1 MADCG
6 VLRFVVIVY
15 IVGLADIA
23 YVVSGYVIRKCC
35 VIIGWVKTKV
45 FCNVINRVLT
55 AKCIQG
61 HFPYRSKALNS
72 KLITA
77 HYSGFLHPDVIKM

>member
-15 IVGLADIA
+15 IVGLADIG

-35 VIIGWVKTKV
+35 VIIGWVDMW
-45 FCNVINRVLT
+45 ILT
-55 AKCIQG
+55 E
-61 HFPYRSKALNS
+61 P
-72 KLITA
+72 
-77 HYSGFLHPDVIKM
+77 